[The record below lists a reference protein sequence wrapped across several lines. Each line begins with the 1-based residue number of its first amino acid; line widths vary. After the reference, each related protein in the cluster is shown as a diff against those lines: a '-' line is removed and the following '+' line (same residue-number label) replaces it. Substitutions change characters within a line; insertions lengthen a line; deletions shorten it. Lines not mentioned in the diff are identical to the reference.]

1 MLAVNYLL
9 TRDMWKHSPSSC
21 WNYIGFF
28 SFSLQFSSHDNMVLM
43 VGWVEKLQPLGEG
56 LEREPALA

>member
-1 MLAVNYLL
+1 
-9 TRDMWKHSPSSC
+9 MWKHSPSSC

-28 SFSLQFSSHDNMVLM
+28 WFNLQFSSHDNTVLM
-43 VGWVEKLQPLGEG
+43 VGWVEKLQPLGAG